1 MYRYFRE
8 VCCSSVKMELNLNK
22 MTSPIHR
29 FASAIRSGFVYQG
42 TESVT
47 IGGGDDLWLYLN
59 GKFVL
64 EISSRNTGTS
74 VPCKKISLSA
84 ASTSGIVFT
93 RDITLIYSMDKT
105 RYFTVKNVIKSKYWD
120 QCT

>member
-1 MYRYFRE
+1 
-8 VCCSSVKMELNLNK
+8 

-29 FASAIRSGFVYQG
+29 FTSTIRSGFVYQG

-74 VPCKKISLSA
+74 VPCRKISLSA
-84 ASTSGIVFT
+84 ASTSGIYIVFT
-93 RDITLIYSMDKT
+93 RDITFIQWIKT
-105 RYFTVKNVIKSKYWD
+105 GISPLKM
-120 QCT
+120 